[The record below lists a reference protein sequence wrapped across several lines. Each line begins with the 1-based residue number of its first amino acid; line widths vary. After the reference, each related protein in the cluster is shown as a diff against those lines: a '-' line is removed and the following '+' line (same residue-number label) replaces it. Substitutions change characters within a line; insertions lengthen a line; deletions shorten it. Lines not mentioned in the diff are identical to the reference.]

1 LRRQSGLVTRAGRRC
16 DLEAPSGVHRGC
28 HRPLPQHTDGAA
40 FNASRA
46 PTSRTRLTV
55 RMNALEDP
63 ATAGRHQGSIPVSA
77 AEGVEAR
84 HLPACPTPELRRHYI
99 ASSARAVTSIVADY
113 RATAGMRCAGAGETL
128 KANAAGFTLVPR
140 SIAVISASRPAGV
153 ADAQPQR
160 RPGRLLSR
168 SQRGWA

>member
-1 LRRQSGLVTRAGRRC
+1 VIISTCAGEARPSHARDRRC
-16 DLEAPSGVHRGC
+16 ELEAPSESAAAVIVHY
-28 HRPLPQHTDGAA
+28 HSETDGTA

-55 RMNALEDP
+55 RMNALDDP
-63 ATAGRHQGSIPVSA
+63 ATAALHNGSIPVSA

-113 RATAGMRCAGAGETL
+113 RATAGIDLDMDRTDR
-128 KANAAGFTLVPR
+128 AAGRQLGRPVGVP
-140 SIAVISASRPAGV
+140 GL
-153 ADAQPQR
+153 
-160 RPGRLLSR
+160 G
-168 SQRGWA
+168 